1 MDISEDLRQQHQQQQ
16 QRFYQTEKTISNVML
31 KDNKSSA
38 LLETSSTMK

>member
-1 MDISEDLRQQHQQQQ
+1 MDISEDLRQHHQQQ
-16 QRFYQTEKTISNVML
+16 QRFYQTEKTIANGIL